1 MIPLSGEFIT
11 CNCPYL
17 IEVKQR
23 AAKGPEI
30 GMGRG
35 MKQPGRHVATKLL
48 GVIQFAGDLKFGGKA
63 HNGVLRVPPL

>member
-35 MKQPGRHVATKLL
+35 MEQPGWHVATKLL
-48 GVIQFAGDLKFGGKA
+48 GVI
-63 HNGVLRVPPL
+63 